1 MSSSVCYESNEI
13 HIFSFFT
20 SEQSV
25 NGFNHH
31 LDNIDILPLVK
42 SSDIIG
48 ISYFSF
54 MEDQIN
60 SFCMIFHEEPI
71 AYIFTFSI
79 YGQWFAM
86 TYIVNKQRN
95 QLLREL
101 IGSVVIRTVCHH
113 YRHSVCIVESSN
125 EMVRTCLR
133 CRIWRVWVILCCFE
147 EELFSVSQMVLCR
160 RSCCS
165 IWWFDTLWMC
175 QFKSSIHFV
184 GRNMIESFSFIF
196 FGQ

>member
-54 MEDQIN
+54 MEDQVN
-60 SFCMIFHEEPI
+60 SFCMIFHEEPS

-86 TYIVNKQRN
+86 TDVVDEEGYQFLGELVRPIV
-95 QLLREL
+95 
-101 IGSVVIRTVCHH
+101 IGAVGHNRRHPVGVVEGAH
-113 YRHSVCIVESSN
+113 
-125 EMVRTCLR
+125 EMVAAGL
-133 CRIWRVWVILCCFE
+133 
-147 EELFSVSQMVLCR
+147 
-160 RSCCS
+160 
-165 IWWFDTLWMC
+165 
-175 QFKSSIHFV
+175 
-184 GRNMIESFSFIF
+184 
-196 FGQ
+196 